1 MNDNWKQHAV
11 TEQAYAR
18 NYFGGDGGALFAKH

>member
-11 TEQAYAR
+11 TEQAYTC